1 MISEY
6 QNITGSPSQ
15 DFSSTAPK
23 SVELKTKTALMELI
37 YPERTGELD
46 TLCKRLERM
55 LVKEPSGKYLLEFD
69 VMADGKG
76 RPAKYSKQQV
86 YNILDQIVP
95 FLEVNQNYFFWWVA
109 TMTNLSNKPNTVKTM
124 HKRALDM
131 R

>member
-1 MISEY
+1 MTSEY
-6 QNITGSPSQ
+6 PNIANNPYQ
-15 DFSSTAPK
+15 DFSSTAPLCN
-23 SVELKTKTALMELI
+23 ELKSKIVLMELI
-37 YPERTGELD
+37 ISEKANELD
-46 TLCKRLERM
+46 TLSKRLERM
-55 LVKEPSGKYLLEFD
+55 LVNEPSGNYLLEFD

-109 TMTNLSNKPNTVKTM
+109 NKTNLADKPNTVKTM
-124 HKRALDM
+124 HKRAQAM

>member
-1 MISEY
+1 MTSEY
-6 QNITGSPSQ
+6 QNITASPYQ

-37 YPERTGELD
+37 YPEKTNDLD
-46 TLCKRLERM
+46 TLSKRLERM
-55 LVKEPSGKYLLEFD
+55 LVNEPSGNYLLEFD

-109 TMTNLSNKPNTVKTM
+109 NKTNLADKPNTVKTM
-124 HKRALDM
+124 HKRAQAM
-131 R
+131 S